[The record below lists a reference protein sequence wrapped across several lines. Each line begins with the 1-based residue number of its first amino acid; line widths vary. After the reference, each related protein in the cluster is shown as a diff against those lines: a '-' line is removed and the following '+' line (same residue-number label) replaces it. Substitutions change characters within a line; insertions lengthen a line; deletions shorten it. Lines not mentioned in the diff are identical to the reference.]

1 MSKDHDQ
8 ISLSESG
15 GNPKVRLETSP
26 AMPHAH
32 DPKRRRRRSRLGDP
46 GLHSVYVFHRTASHK
61 QGIVRHWST
70 TKRELGEKSPSSM
83 DREHSY
89 RLDLKKSANPGS
101 CTDGATVIKNLRA
114 DLATGSVNLPCEII
128 PDKPARTG
136 SPRDYFPRICEH
148 YSVARLPGRTRV
160 SSQKGRILQ
169 AVKPDQSHGGRF
181 TIHVDLTGTPRKHDT
196 EKFVAALEKTWAL
209 ARRVFVANKPCRRVA
224 RQITRLPWGHKTKR
238 KRKSR
243 PRAWRIHVIII
254 LHSIY
259 MVVASS

>member
-181 TIHVDLTGTPRKHDT
+181 TIHVDLTGTPRKHDRNSLPLWRRHGLLRDAFSWRT
-196 EKFVAALEKTWAL
+196 NRVDALRDRLHVYRGAT
-209 ARRVFVANKPCRRVA
+209 KPNERE
-224 RQITRLPWGHKTKR
+224 
-238 KRKSR
+238 
-243 PRAWRIHVIII
+243 RAD
-254 LHSIY
+254 LELGAY
-259 MVVASS
+259 M